1 MGSIALWNEMLE
13 SFLDDLSKSFPEE
26 KAIKDYKKSIPV
38 LVVAQPRY
46 ILDIFVREVTPFSD
60 KIALKDDTMFTDC
73 PITLLKDINMGGL
86 WGKASDHSKEAI
98 WSYLNTLLVL
108 AKTLSV
114 LPPEAMNMIEKMA
127 MEMQDK
133 MPAGGLDLDPA
144 MLSNML
150 TGLSNQPPK

>member
-26 KAIKDYKKSIPV
+26 KAIKDYKNSIPV

-46 ILDIFVREVTPFSD
+46 ILDLFVKEVTPYSG
-60 KIALKDDTMFTDC
+60 KIASKDDSMFTDC
-73 PITLLKDINMGGL
+73 PVTLLKNINMNGL
-86 WGKASDHSKEAI
+86 WGKASENSKEAI

-114 LPPEAMNMIEKMA
+114 LPPDAMNMIEKMA
-127 MEMQDK
+127 MDMQNQ
-133 MPAGGLDLDPA
+133 MPAGGLDLDPT
-144 MLSNML
+144 MLTNML
-150 TGLSNQPPK
+150 AGFANQAPK